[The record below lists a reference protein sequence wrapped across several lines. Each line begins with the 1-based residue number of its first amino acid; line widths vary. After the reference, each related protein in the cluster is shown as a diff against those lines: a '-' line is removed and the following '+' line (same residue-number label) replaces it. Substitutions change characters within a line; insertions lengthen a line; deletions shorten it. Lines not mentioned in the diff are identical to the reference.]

1 MKRNITATRANKSSR
16 NGTGAEDSANE
27 LLNLRG
33 QINAIRKSQA
43 VIEFDT
49 DGIITDANDLFLE
62 VMGYELDEIVG
73 EHHSMFVEPGERAS
87 SGYRKFWQELAEGK
101 FQSRR
106 FKRIAKGG
114 GDVWIQ
120 ATYNPIIDD
129 EGNVLKIVKFATDIT
144 QEVEAE
150 RANKIYASIA
160 ENSPSNII
168 VADTDMTITYINP
181 ASLKTFKSI
190 EHLLPCSADEV
201 VGQSVDIFHKDPA
214 HQMQLLSNPSGNL
227 PHRAQIKLG
236 DEDLDLLVSPLYND
250 EGEFV
255 GAMTTW
261 EVINKK
267 LELERRDKESTER
280 LKQTMDLVEENAHTL
295 AASAEELSA
304 TAQEISSNSEE
315 TSAQSNIAA
324 AASEQISKNVET
336 VATSAEEMSAAAKEI
351 AENAACAAKVG
362 AQAVDVANQT
372 SKTVN
377 ILGESSVE
385 IGKVIKVITSIAQQ
399 TNLLALNATIEAAR
413 AGEAGKGFAVVANEV
428 KELAKQTASATEEIS
443 QKIETIQHD
452 TTAAVNAIGEIGG
465 IINQINDIQN
475 TIASAVEEQTATT
488 NEIAR
493 NAAEAAQGS
502 QEISR
507 NITSVSQ
514 AAQNTTVGAANSL
527 NAASELARL
536 SSDLKSLVD
545 NFKIEA

>member
-1 MKRNITATRANKSSR
+1 MKRNITATRATKSSR

-33 QINAIRKSQA
+33 QIDAIRKSQA

-49 DGIITDANDLFLE
+49 DGIITEANDLFLE
-62 VMGYELDEIVG
+62 VMGYESDEIVG
-73 EHHSMFVEPGERAS
+73 EHHSMFVEPAERAS
-87 SGYRKFWQELAEGK
+87 SSYRKFWQELGEGK

-114 GDVWIQ
+114 RNVWIQ

-150 RANKIYASIA
+150 RANRIYASIA

-168 VADTDMTITYINP
+168 VADTDLTISYINP

-190 EHLLPCSADEV
+190 EHLLPCRANEV
-201 VGQSVDIFHKDPA
+201 VGQSLDIFHTNPA
-214 HQMQLLSNPSGNL
+214 HQRQLLSNPSSNL

-236 DEDLDLLVSPLYND
+236 DEDLDLLISPLYND

-261 EVINKK
+261 EVITRK

-304 TAQEISSNSEE
+304 TAQEMSSNSEE

-362 AQAVDVANQT
+362 AQAVEVANQT

-452 TTAAVNAIGEIGG
+452 TSAAVSAIVEIGD

-536 SSDLKSLVD
+536 SSDLKSLVE
-545 NFKIEA
+545 NFKTEA

>member
-255 GAMTTW
+255 GA
-261 EVINKK
+261 
-267 LELERRDKESTER
+267 
-280 LKQTMDLVEENAHTL
+280 
-295 AASAEELSA
+295 
-304 TAQEISSNSEE
+304 
-315 TSAQSNIAA
+315 
-324 AASEQISKNVET
+324 
-336 VATSAEEMSAAAKEI
+336 
-351 AENAACAAKVG
+351 
-362 AQAVDVANQT
+362 QAVDVANQT